1 MCRRYVVLAS
11 VLWGAHFCCT
21 LLSMFGPVCVTVED
35 RRNNIRVVVVFD
47 GCPMDSVFD
56 WLWAKHG
63 YRGCG

>member
-1 MCRRYVVLAS
+1 
-11 VLWGAHFCCT
+11 
-21 LLSMFGPVCVTVED
+21 MFGPVCVTVED